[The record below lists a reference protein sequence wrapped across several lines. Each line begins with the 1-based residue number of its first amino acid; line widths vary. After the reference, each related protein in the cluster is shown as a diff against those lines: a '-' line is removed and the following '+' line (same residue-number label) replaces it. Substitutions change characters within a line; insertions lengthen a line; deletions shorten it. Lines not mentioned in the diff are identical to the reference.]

1 METVKM
7 ILEYWVY
14 FFILLIIGAL
24 TVYAVLRFLKLT
36 PGKQIEKVKA
46 ALLYMVTE
54 AEREF
59 KSKTGRIKRSMVW
72 EWLVERFP
80 IVTLFLTE
88 EQYDELLN
96 KALEEFRKML
106 ENNKELYNY
115 VYGTDAIT
123 KEEEKTTESTV
134 TGRNCMKILLISGHG
149 DGDPGASSKFGVEAT
164 ETVVMVQKIK
174 ETLGNYAQV
183 DLYPTNR
190 NAFKDLGKGC
200 CQVNFGDYDY
210 VLEVH
215 FNSCVNDLA
224 GDGKTTGTEIYV
236 TTAEKT
242 VGVEMKIVEKIAALG
257 LKNRGVKR
265 TNWRVIARA
274 KASGTSSALLE
285 VCFIDDKDD
294 MQIYTAK
301 KDQIAAAVA
310 TAIAEQF
317 GLKKSGNSGNQGS
330 KGITVGSTVTIKD
343 GAVYGGL
350 SSARGKTVPAAQRG
364 GKKHTVDKIQVNNG
378 VQEARLKDITS
389 WVAVSSLQAV

>member
-1 METVKM
+1 MNRKKSKKEFKKKVVMWTGVLFVCACLVALVFAWNEKPTDVFTYIIPTAGGVFAAAVVWYLKAVQLENGIKIQLGMIKKLIDLGEENQAEETNERIIQKM
-7 ILEYWVY
+7 KDKTYWVY

-134 TGRNCMKILLISGHG
+134 TG
-149 DGDPGASSKFGVEAT
+149 A
-164 ETVVMVQKIK
+164 
-174 ETLGNYAQV
+174 
-183 DLYPTNR
+183 
-190 NAFKDLGKGC
+190 
-200 CQVNFGDYDY
+200 
-210 VLEVH
+210 
-215 FNSCVNDLA
+215 
-224 GDGKTTGTEIYV
+224 
-236 TTAEKT
+236 
-242 VGVEMKIVEKIAALG
+242 
-257 LKNRGVKR
+257 
-265 TNWRVIARA
+265 
-274 KASGTSSALLE
+274 
-285 VCFIDDKDD
+285 
-294 MQIYTAK
+294 
-301 KDQIAAAVA
+301 
-310 TAIAEQF
+310 
-317 GLKKSGNSGNQGS
+317 
-330 KGITVGSTVTIKD
+330 
-343 GAVYGGL
+343 
-350 SSARGKTVPAAQRG
+350 
-364 GKKHTVDKIQVNNG
+364 
-378 VQEARLKDITS
+378 
-389 WVAVSSLQAV
+389 